1 MITDKQKIEIQKRLS
16 SFITKMNK
24 WEIEC
29 NKIANNVTLA
39 FEDQFQKQKEL
50 VEKIFEIYC
59 TKKERKQGRPTTIS
73 YGTDGSYIY
82 DPKLE
87 VITNIEET
95 IDEKKVIVYTESKG
109 DLPMLNQYL
118 MVYKNQT
125 WLIDSKKRYSNW
137 KKKWVIESL

>member
-1 MITDKQKIEIQKRLS
+1 MITDKQKREIHERLC
-16 SFITKMNK
+16 SFITKMNE
-24 WEIEC
+24 WEVEC
-29 NKIANNVTLA
+29 NKIANDTTLT
-39 FEDQFQKQKEL
+39 FEDQFRKQKEL
-50 VEKIFEIYC
+50 VVKIFEVYC

-73 YGTDGSYIY
+73 YGTDNSYIY
-82 DPKLE
+82 DPRLE

-95 IDEKKVIVYTESKG
+95 IDGKKVVVHTESTG

-125 WLIDSKKRYSNW
+125 WFIDSKKRYSNW